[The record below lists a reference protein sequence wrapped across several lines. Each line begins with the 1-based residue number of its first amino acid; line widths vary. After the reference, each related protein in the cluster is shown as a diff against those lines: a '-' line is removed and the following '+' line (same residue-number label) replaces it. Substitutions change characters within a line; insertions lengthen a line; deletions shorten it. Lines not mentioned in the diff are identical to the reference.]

1 MDKEEFENAFNAAM
15 RRNSEIYE
23 HEIINPYTYNPYT
36 YVQSR
41 EVEICADGVTF
52 VATGYRIIQPTDQ
65 TKSLLVM
72 LYYGD
77 HYIGSIDLEKINEV
91 K

>member
-1 MDKEEFENAFNAAM
+1 MDTEEFENAFKEAM
-15 RRNSEIYE
+15 RRNREIYE
-23 HEIINPYTYNPYT
+23 HEIINPYTHL
-36 YVQSR
+36 QSR
-41 EVEICADGVTF
+41 EVEIYADGVSF
-52 VATGYRIIQPTDQ
+52 VATRYRIIQPTDQ

-77 HYIGSIDLEKINEV
+77 HYIGGIDLVKINEV

>member
-1 MDKEEFENAFNAAM
+1 MDKEEFENAFKEAM
-15 RRNSEIYE
+15 RRNREIYE
-23 HEIINPYTYNPYT
+23 HEIINPYTH
-36 YVQSR
+36 VQSR
-41 EVEICADGVTF
+41 EVEIYADGVTF

-65 TKSLLVM
+65 TKSLIVM
-72 LYYGD
+72 LYYEN

>member
-1 MDKEEFENAFNAAM
+1 MDKEEFENAFKEAM
-15 RRNSEIYE
+15 RRNREIYE
-23 HEIINPYTYNPYT
+23 HEIINPYTH
-36 YVQSR
+36 VQSR
-41 EVEICADGVTF
+41 EVEIYADGVTF

-77 HYIGSIDLEKINEV
+77 HYIGSIDLAKINEV